1 MTPPKTIATEG
12 ASRQKIRVYEETVG
26 GSRLIRVRWRENGKR
41 MTRSWPYTADNKAT
55 ARIFAKGIAE
65 GRNLQTSGK
74 PLALRE
80 LWERYAEAEF
90 PHLRPKSKKLYREY
104 WNMWEIAWGRE
115 FMADLTTL
123 DMANQFRAT
132 LTRQGMATSTIR
144 HSLET
149 VKMVYR
155 WGKKHKLI
163 PSNELAEFEF
173 KIAKEDRK
181 APPAE
186 YSDDEAEKIL
196 AKLDP
201 KKGTQWRA
209 WATLSICRL
218 QGIRQTSALHLQW
231 ADIEGA
237 TITWRAPWDKNGKE
251 WTQPI
256 RRATYDVLAV
266 VRAWQAKKG
275 YTGPWVIQ
283 SGSKRNKGE
292 CYTIGALYQSL
303 RGAET
308 RAGVKHLDNR
318 GGHGLRRLLAGD
330 VNAATGDPALAM
342 MSIGDDVRQAH
353 KYIQKRDDRVAGAFA
368 LLDEEKPS

>member
-1 MTPPKTIATEG
+1 MTPAKTIATEG

-41 MTRSWPYTADNKAT
+41 FTRSWPYTADNKAT
-55 ARIFAKGIAE
+55 AKVFAKGIAE
-65 GRNLQTSGK
+65 GRNLPTVGK

-104 WNMWEIAWGRE
+104 WSAWEIAWGRE
-115 FMADLTTL
+115 FMTDLTTL
-123 DMANQFRAT
+123 DMANQFRAA
-132 LTRQGMATSTIR
+132 LTKQGMATSTIR

-181 APPAE
+181 APPPE
-186 YSDDEAEKIL
+186 YSDDEAEMIL

-201 KKGTQWRA
+201 TKATQWRA
-209 WATLSICRL
+209 WAALSICRL

-231 ADIEGA
+231 LDIDGA
-237 TITWRAPWDKNGKE
+237 TIIWRAPWDKNGKE

-256 RRATYDVLAV
+256 RRATYDVLATV
-266 VRAWQAKKG
+266 AKWQAKKE
-275 YTGPWVIQ
+275 YTGPWVIP
-283 SGSKRNKGE
+283 SGSKKNKGT
-292 CYTIGALYQSL
+292 CYTLGALYQAL
-303 RGAET
+303 RGAES
-308 RAGVKHLDNR
+308 RAGVKHLRSR

-342 MSIGDDVRQAH
+342 LSIGDDVRQAH

-368 LLDEEKPS
+368 LLDEEEPT